1 MLDIYIQVISVN
13 LRKYLIQK
21 KEQPSMKNEQLT
33 NEKKKT
39 ISKLESQRKEYRKK
53 AEHITNEKRK
63 LIRN

>member
-1 MLDIYIQVISVN
+1 
-13 LRKYLIQK
+13 
-21 KEQPSMKNEQLT
+21 MKNEQLI

>member
-1 MLDIYIQVISVN
+1 
-13 LRKYLIQK
+13 
-21 KEQPSMKNEQLT
+21 MKNEQLT